1 MFKVRDWLFISGF
14 PSASSPQLV
23 KGQGIEAMLQLFEP
37 IKIEGITSLYLD
49 VQDGYEITPQQIR
62 NGVDFVRANHEKGK
76 KILVTCGAG
85 ISRSVTFSIAS
96 LKEIEGLSLPD
107 AYKAV
112 RQHHP
117 EAMPDHIHWK
127 SISDYY
133 GESGDF
139 WEICGEIM
147 LGDDK

>member
-1 MFKVRDWLFISGF
+1 MFKIRDWLFISGY

-23 KGQGIEAMLQLFEP
+23 KAQGIDAMLQLFEA
-37 IKIEGITSLYLD
+37 IKMEGVESLYLD
-49 VQDGYEITPQQIR
+49 VQDGYEITPAQIR
-62 NGVDFVRANHEKGK
+62 SGVDFVRANHEKGK

-85 ISRSVTFSIAS
+85 ISRSVTFSIAC
-96 LKEIEGLSLPD
+96 LKELEGLSLPD
-107 AYKAV
+107 AYKSV

-127 SISDYY
+127 SIADYY

-139 WEICGEIM
+139 WQIWGDIT
-147 LGDDK
+147 LGDE

>member
-1 MFKVRDWLFISGF
+1 MFKIRDWLFISGY

-23 KGQGIEAMLQLFEP
+23 KAHGIEASLQLFEA
-37 IKIEGITSLYLD
+37 IKMEGVESLYLD
-49 VQDGYEITPQQIR
+49 VQDGYEITPAQIR
-62 NGVDFVRANHEKGK
+62 SGVDFVRANHEKSK
-76 KILVTCGAG
+76 KVLVTCGAG
-85 ISRSVTFSIAS
+85 ISRSVTFSIAC

-107 AYKAV
+107 AYKSV

-139 WEICGEIM
+139 WEIWGDITLGEE
-147 LGDDK
+147 